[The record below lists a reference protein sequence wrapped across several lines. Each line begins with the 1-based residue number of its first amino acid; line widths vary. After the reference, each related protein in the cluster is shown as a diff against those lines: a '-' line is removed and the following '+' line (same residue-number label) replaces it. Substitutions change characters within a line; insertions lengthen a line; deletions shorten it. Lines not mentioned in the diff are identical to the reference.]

1 MPRDG
6 FTLFCTDC
14 KMENYI
20 SKKNKKNT
28 PEKVELKNSVQDAML
43 ALFTKKRNN
52 LFI

>member
-28 PEKVELKNSVQDAML
+28 PEKVELKKFCARCNA
-43 ALFTKKRNN
+43 
-52 LFI
+52 

>member
-6 FTLFCTDC
+6 ITLVCSKC

-28 PEKVELKNSVQDAML
+28 PDKVKLNKFCSKCKAHTEHNEKK
-43 ALFTKKRNN
+43 
-52 LFI
+52 

>member
-6 FTLFCTDC
+6 FTFACTEC

-28 PEKVELKNSVQDAML
+28 PEKVELKKYCPKCNASKVHKE
-43 ALFTKKRNN
+43 KK
-52 LFI
+52 

>member
-1 MPRDG
+1 MPRVCW

-28 PEKVELKNSVQDAML
+28 PENSM
-43 ALFTKKRNN
+43 N
-52 LFI
+52 

>member
-28 PEKVELKNSVQDAML
+28 PEKVELKKFCARCNANTL
-43 ALFTKKRNN
+43 HKEKK
-52 LFI
+52 